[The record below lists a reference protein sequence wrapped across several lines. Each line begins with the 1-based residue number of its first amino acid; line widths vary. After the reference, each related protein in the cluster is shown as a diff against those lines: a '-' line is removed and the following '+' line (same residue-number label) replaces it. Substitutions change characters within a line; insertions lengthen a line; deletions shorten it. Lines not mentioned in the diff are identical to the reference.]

1 MKNKLFKLS
10 AFILSLSTVI
20 CSIPLTLAAA
30 GDALESEAVDPIPA
44 EDSAAEDEND
54 PFIIGEDNEQR
65 TESIK
70 HFRLSDGTYLMVDYG
85 ESVHYESNGDWLDID
100 NTLVSRDGRYENAQ
114 GGNKVSFSADE
125 YSDELYTLER
135 DGHRL
140 TLGVYFTRRTA
151 CRASLCS

>member
-44 EDSAAEDEND
+44 EDSAAEDENV

-70 HFRLSDGTYLMVDYG
+70 HFRLSDG
-85 ESVHYESNGDWLDID
+85 SW
-100 NTLVSRDGRYENAQ
+100 
-114 GGNKVSFSADE
+114 
-125 YSDELYTLER
+125 
-135 DGHRL
+135 
-140 TLGVYFTRRTA
+140 
-151 CRASLCS
+151 